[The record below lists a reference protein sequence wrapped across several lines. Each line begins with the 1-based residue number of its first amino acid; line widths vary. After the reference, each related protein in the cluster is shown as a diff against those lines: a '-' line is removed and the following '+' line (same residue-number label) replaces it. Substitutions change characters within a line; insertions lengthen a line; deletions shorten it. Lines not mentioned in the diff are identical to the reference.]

1 SGRAKFFTAGRPV
14 ARPPRLLAKP
24 VAKTSAHDTVHG
36 MNRKMPASATIH
48 LEADQI
54 TTVYFPTSVAQ
65 RGTFGARDYTRRSAG
80 ASIANPS

>member
-1 SGRAKFFTAGRPV
+1 
-14 ARPPRLLAKP
+14 
-24 VAKTSAHDTVHG
+24 
-36 MNRKMPASATIH
+36 MNRKMPASATIQ

-65 RGTFGARDYTRRSAG
+65 WGTFGARDYTRRSAG